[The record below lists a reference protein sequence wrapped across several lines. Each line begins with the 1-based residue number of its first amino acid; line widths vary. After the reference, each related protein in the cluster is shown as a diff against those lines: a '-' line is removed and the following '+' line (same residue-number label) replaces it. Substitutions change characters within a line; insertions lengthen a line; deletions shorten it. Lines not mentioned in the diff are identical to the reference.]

1 MKVSPLVLASLALA
15 CTGQADDTSDTDDE
29 QLQPFDPALAAD
41 LEEELQSELD
51 ERGVVGM
58 TLAVQLPETETLLIS
73 VGTADLETDR
83 ALEPTD
89 RFRIASVSK
98 TFTAALILQLVD
110 EGLLSVDDLLADHL
124 DLLEH
129 DTGITIAHLL
139 NHSAGVP
146 EYSSTMA
153 FRSNDEVPW
162 TDEELIAVVADE
174 ALLHTPGGAWSYSN
188 SHYVLLGMVAESL
201 TGEELP
207 SLFQDR
213 FFDPLGLDETE
224 TPQDSWGNIVPC
236 YVGETDTTDSIHA
249 GVGIAAAGLTSSP
262 ADLLRWGTA
271 FGSGELVRSET
282 YALQQ
287 SDPLVVLEDNVW
299 DGPGI
304 WDGLGILLLGES
316 LDDPELE
323 LGHNGALNGAAAWM
337 GYRPSRGA
345 TMVILGNSWAQDG
358 ASLDK
363 DYPLK
368 ISWDL
373 WDVIEAADSR

>member
-1 MKVSPLVLASLALA
+1 MKVSLLVLASLTIA
-15 CTGQADDTSDTDDE
+15 CTGQTDDTSDIVDE

-58 TLAVQLPETETLLIS
+58 TLAVQLPDTETLLIS

-153 FRSNDEVPW
+153 FQLNADEAW
-162 TDEELIAVVADE
+162 TDEELVALVAEE
-174 ALLHTPGGAWSYSN
+174 ALLNEPGEAWAYTN
-188 SHYVLLGMVAESL
+188 THYVILGMVAESL
-201 TGEELP
+201 TGEDLP

-213 FFDPLGLDETE
+213 LFDPLGLNDTAL
-224 TPQDSWGNIVPC
+224 PLDDWGDIVPC
-236 YVGETDTTDSIHA
+236 YVGEVDYTDSIHPTGGSSA
-249 GVGIAAAGLTSSP
+249 GGVTSSP

-271 FGSGELVRSET
+271 FGSGELISSET

-287 SDPLVVLEDNVW
+287 SDPVMAYEDLGEN
-299 DGPGI
+299 PGAI
-304 WDGLGILLLGES
+304 WDGLGILLMGES

-323 LGHNGALNGAAAWM
+323 LGHNGALNGASAWM
-337 GYRPSRGA
+337 GYRPGRRA
-345 TMVILGNSWAQDG
+345 TMVILGNSWPESDEG
-358 ASLDK
+358 PDIS
-363 DYPLK
+363 YPLK

-373 WDVIEAADSR
+373 WDLIEAADSR

>member
-287 SDPLVVLEDNVW
+287 SDPLVVVEDFMW
-299 DGPGI
+299 YS
-304 WDGLGILLLGES
+304 LGMVQMGES

-323 LGHNGALNGAAAWM
+323 LGHNGKLNGAAAWM
-337 GYRPSRGA
+337 GYRPSRRA
-345 TMVILGNSWAQDG
+345 TMVILGNSWAQEV
-358 ASLDK
+358 AQPLDS
-363 DYPLK
+363 DYPLR
-368 ISWDL
+368 ISWGL
-373 WDVIEAADSR
+373 WDLIEAADSR

>member
-146 EYSSTMA
+146 EYNSTMA
-153 FRSNDEVPW
+153 FQLRKNKAW

-213 FFDPLGLDETE
+213 FFDPLGLNDTAL
-224 TPQDSWGNIVPC
+224 PLDDWGDIVPC
-236 YVGETDTTDSIHA
+236 YVGEVDTTDSIHPTGGSSA
-249 GVGIAAAGLTSSP
+249 GGVTSSP

-287 SDPLVVLEDNVW
+287 SDPLVVVEDFMW
-299 DGPGI
+299 YS
-304 WDGLGILLLGES
+304 LGMVQTGES

-323 LGHNGALNGAAAWM
+323 LGHNGKLNGAAAWM
-337 GYRPSRGA
+337 GYRPSRRA

-358 ASLDK
+358 DSLDS
-363 DYPLK
+363 DYPLR
-368 ISWDL
+368 ISWGL
-373 WDVIEAADSR
+373 WDLIEAADSR